1 MKKSIFDI
9 TEKECVEML
18 EKAQWK
24 DGFFALIVNHMR
36 L

>member
-18 EKAQWK
+18 EKANERMV
-24 DGFFALIVNHMR
+24 FFALIVNHMR